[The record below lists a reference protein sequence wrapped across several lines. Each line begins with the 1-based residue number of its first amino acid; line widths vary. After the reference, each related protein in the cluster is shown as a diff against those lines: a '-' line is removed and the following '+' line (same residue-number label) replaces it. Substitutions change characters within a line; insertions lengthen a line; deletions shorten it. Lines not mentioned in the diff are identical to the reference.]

1 MIEDVIVYSQ
11 VKDCNIGGNNMKI
24 RREINRFH
32 ELADMVWSGA
42 VDTIADIQNANK
54 EDEFMNFLEAV
65 FCDEVPTDTEVN
77 DFIWH
82 DRDYIYESLGLTE
95 NGELIEE
102 TMAKALNDSIDSLIV
117 SDDFDEFCGDCDCE
131 KCICNEICRSLADCE
146 ALFEDYKNQV
156 ITIDD
161 IKETWEEETGM
172 NIWK

>member
-1 MIEDVIVYSQ
+1 ME
-11 VKDCNIGGNNMKI
+11 I
-24 RREINRFH
+24 RKEINGFN
-32 ELADMVWSGA
+32 ELADMVWGGA
-42 VDTIADIQNANK
+42 VDTITGIQNANK
-54 EDEFMNFLEAV
+54 ETEFMNFLEAV

-82 DRDYIYESLGLTE
+82 DRNYIYENIGLTE

-102 TMAKALNDSIDSLIV
+102 EMAKTLNDSIDSLIV

-161 IKETWEEETGM
+161 IKGAWEEETGM
-172 NIWK
+172 TVW

>member
-1 MIEDVIVYSQ
+1 ME
-11 VKDCNIGGNNMKI
+11 I
-24 RREINRFH
+24 RKEINGFY

-42 VDTIADIQNANK
+42 VDTIKDIQNANK
-54 EDEFMNFLEAV
+54 EDEFMNFLEMV
-65 FCDEVPTDTEVN
+65 FCDEVPTDTAVN
-77 DFIWH
+77 DFIWFE
-82 DRDYIYESLGLTE
+82 RDYIYENIGLTE
-95 NGELIEE
+95 NGELIEDRLEE
-102 TMAKALNDSIDSLIV
+102 TLNDSIDSLIV

-131 KCICNEICRSLADCE
+131 KCICDGIGSTVGDCK

>member
-1 MIEDVIVYSQ
+1 ME
-11 VKDCNIGGNNMKI
+11 I
-24 RREINRFH
+24 RKEINDFYA
-32 ELADMVWSGA
+32 LADMVWSGA

-54 EDEFMNFLEAV
+54 ETEFMNFLEMV
-65 FCDEVPTDTEVN
+65 FCDEVPTDTAVN
-77 DFIWH
+77 DFIWF
-82 DRDYIYESLGLTE
+82 DRDYIYENIGLTE

-131 KCICNEICRSLADCE
+131 KCICDGIGSTVGDCK
-146 ALFEDYKNQV
+146 ALFEDFKNQV

-172 NIWK
+172 NVWR

>member
-1 MIEDVIVYSQ
+1 ME
-11 VKDCNIGGNNMKI
+11 I
-24 RREINRFH
+24 RKEINDFYA
-32 ELADMVWSGA
+32 LDDMVWSGA
-42 VDTIADIQNANK
+42 VDTITGIQNANK

-77 DFIWH
+77 DFIWFE
-82 DRDYIYESLGLTE
+82 RDYIYENLGLTE
-95 NGELIEE
+95 NGELPEE
-102 TMAKALNDSIDSLIV
+102 EMAKTLNDSIDSLIV

-161 IKETWEEETGM
+161 IKGAWEEETGI
-172 NIWK
+172 NVW

>member
-1 MIEDVIVYSQ
+1 ME
-11 VKDCNIGGNNMKI
+11 I
-24 RREINRFH
+24 RKEINGFY

-82 DRDYIYESLGLTE
+82 DRDYIYENLGLTE
-95 NGELIEE
+95 NGELPEDELKE
-102 TMAKALNDSIDSLIV
+102 TLNDSIDSLIV
-117 SDDFDEFCGDCDCE
+117 SDDLEEFCGDCDV
-131 KCICNEICRSLADCE
+131 CICNEICSTMDDCE
-146 ALFEDYKNQV
+146 ALFEDYKKQV
-156 ITIDD
+156 IAIDE
-161 IKETWEEETGM
+161 IKREVEEETGM